1 MSELQVRKVVA
12 RYDGAP
18 VLRGVSLTVP
28 SGHLAAVLGPSGSGK
43 STLLRVIA
51 GLHTPIEGAVLVDG
65 QVITG
70 PRVQVAPEHRR
81 VGLVPQDAALFP
93 HLDALGNIGFGL
105 PRGQRRGQR
114 ALELL
119 DLVGLGGLGGRMP
132 GELSGGQRHR
142 IALARALAPEPRLV
156 LLDEPFSSLDAS
168 LRGELRAQ
176 VRQVLRLTGT
186 TGVLVTHDQD
196 EALSMADEVA
206 VLDEGRMLQT
216 GPPAEVYESPR
227 SPWLARFVGGAV
239 VLSGV
244 WRRGRVS
251 CPLGEVEARLAD
263 GEIANSGDRV
273 EIVLRPEQLSVAA
286 QSTKGAVA
294 ALIRKV
300 AYFGHDAVLT
310 LDIPGEGEPVEAR
323 VLGSRPWAQDSQ
335 VWVSVLGQA
344 LAFSSG
350 PAGPRR

>member
-18 VLRGVSLTVP
+18 VLRGVGFTVAH
-28 SGHLAAVLGPSGSGK
+28 GELAAVLGPSGSGK

-51 GLHTPIEGAVLVDG
+51 GLHTPMEGAVLLDG
-65 QVITG
+65 QVLTG
-70 PRVQVAPEHRR
+70 PRVQVAPERRR

-93 HLDALGNIGFGL
+93 HLDALGNVGFGL
-105 PRGQRRGQR
+105 PRAQRRGPR
-114 ALELL
+114 AQELL
-119 DLVGLGGLGGRMP
+119 ELVGLADFARRMP

-176 VRQVLRLTGT
+176 VRQILRLTGT
-186 TGVLVTHDQD
+186 TAVLVTHDQD
-196 EALSMADEVA
+196 EALSMADQVA
-206 VLDEGRMLQT
+206 VLDEGRMLQV
-216 GPPAEVYESPR
+216 GPPAQVYQSPR

-239 VLSGV
+239 VLPGL

-251 CPLGEVEARLAD
+251 SPLGEVEARLAD
-263 GEIANSGDRV
+263 GELANAGDPV
-273 EIVLRPEQLSVAA
+273 EIVLRPEQLAVTGQPA
-286 QSTKGAVA
+286 KGAVA
-294 ALIRKV
+294 ALVRKV

-310 LDIPGEGEPVEAR
+310 LDIPGEAEPVEAR
-323 VLGSRPWAQDSQ
+323 VLGFQPWAQDSQ
-335 VWVSVLGQA
+335 VWVSVRGQA
-344 LAFSSG
+344 LAFSASS
-350 PAGPRR
+350 AGPRH